1 VAAPCSDPEHA
12 GKSADVCAW
21 SGTESSATS
30 FAGESP
36 SDGPQCSAASP
47 RDGRKLLLRV
57 EYPVSGKKVRLA
69 PFPSFRVAAKA
80 SPAFHC
86 AKWQSGKVAR
96 ADQTG
101 ALRSRDI
108 CASETAAVSR
118 SSSQC
123 GNHRSQGKLRRSQDA
138 GGDPRSRKEL
148 APKDTRDD
156 ISRRKEDP
164 RFKCLRMSS

>member
-1 VAAPCSDPEHA
+1 MAAPCSDPEHA

-36 SDGPQCSAASP
+36 SDRPQCSAASP

-86 AKWQSGKVAR
+86 AKWQSGKSGSNRR
-96 ADQTG
+96 APKQRH
-101 ALRSRDI
+101 LRLGNCGSQPKFFPVWEP
-108 CASETAAVSR
+108 SKSGQTAAVTGCRGR
-118 SSSQC
+118 SPQSK
-123 GNHRSQGKLRRSQDA
+123 GIGSQGY
-138 GGDPRSRKEL
+138 
-148 APKDTRDD
+148 
-156 ISRRKEDP
+156 SRRHQQAKGRPGIQTPEDVVV
-164 RFKCLRMSS
+164 SI